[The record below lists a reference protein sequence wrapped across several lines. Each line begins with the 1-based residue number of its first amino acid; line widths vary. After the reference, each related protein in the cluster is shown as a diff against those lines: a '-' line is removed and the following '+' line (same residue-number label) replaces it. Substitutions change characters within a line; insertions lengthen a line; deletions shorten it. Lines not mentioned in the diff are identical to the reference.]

1 MRILFTTDQVYLH
14 GGIEKVMATKANYFS
29 EKLGHEVI
37 ILTTEQKGNSSCYT
51 LSESI
56 KIEDLGINYHREKSY
71 FHPSNIRKV
80 VQHFSKWKKAIRNLN
95 PDVIIVCN
103 YAFDFYWVP
112 FFSGKRTTIKEYHS
126 SRYYSFEQRKKA
138 GFLQRLKFKINDFIE
153 SKYSR
158 IAVLNND
165 EKQFYLSKNITVI
178 PNPIEKSDFKAELV
192 STKAIAAGRI
202 APIKGFENLIEVW
215 RLVVNRHP
223 NWAIDIYGQ
232 GDENYISQLQK
243 KSKENKLE
251 NHVFFKTATN
261 DLQKTMLDYSM
272 YLMTSHSECFPMVL
286 LESMNVGL
294 PIVSFNCPTGP
305 RNIVTNNEDGLLA
318 EDQNVIDLANKICFL
333 IENENIRK
341 QMGERSKENIQRF
354 YVQNVMN
361 NWEQLFSSNKE

>member
-14 GGIEKVMATKANYFS
+14 GGIEKVMATKANYFA
-29 EKLGHEVI
+29 EKLGYEVI
-37 ILTTEQKGNSSCYT
+37 ILTTEQKGNSSCYP
-51 LSESI
+51 LSEHI
-56 KIEDLGINYHREKSY
+56 KIVDLGINYHREKSY
-71 FHPSNIRKV
+71 FHPSNIQKI
-80 VQHFSKWKKAIRNLN
+80 VQHYSKWKKAIRNLN

-103 YAFDFYWVP
+103 YAFDFYWIP
-112 FFSGKRTTIKEYHS
+112 FLRGKRTTIKEYHS
-126 SRYYSFEQRKKA
+126 SRHYSFEQRKKA
-138 GFLQRLKFKINDFIE
+138 GFLQRLKFKINDYIE

-165 EKQFYLSKNITVI
+165 EKQFYLSKNTTVI

-192 STKAIAAGRI
+192 STKVIAAGRI

-215 RLVVNRHP
+215 RLVVNKYP
-223 NWAIDIYGQ
+223 QWTIDIYGQ

-243 KSKENKLE
+243 KSRENQLE

-294 PIVSFNCPTGP
+294 PIVSFDCPTGP

-318 EDQNVIDLANKICFL
+318 EDQNAIDLAEKVCFL
-333 IENENIRK
+333 IENEGIRR
-341 QMGERSKENIQRF
+341 QMGEQSKENIKRF
-354 YVQNVMN
+354 YVQNIMN
-361 NWEQLFSSNKE
+361 KWEELFTSK